1 MKLSKNFTLK
11 EFTRSQTATR
21 LGLDNTPNEEHLE
34 NAKALFENVVQK
46 IRDEHG
52 VTRINSGYRGPE
64 LNKAVGGSPNSQH
77 CHGEAADLEC
87 DGIDNLELAKWIRDN
102 LQFDQLILEFYTPGD
117 PSSGWIHITWKRNIS
132 DNRNK
137 TLTASRVDGKTQYS
151 LGLPDDSGSTGPY
164 DF

>member
-64 LNKAVGGSPNSQH
+64 LNKAVGGSERSQH

-87 DGIDNLELAKWIRDN
+87 DNIDNFELAKWIRDN
-102 LQFDQLILEFYTPGD
+102 LEFDQLILEFYTHGD
-117 PSSGWIHITWKRNIS
+117 PRSGWIHITWKRDKS
-132 DNRNK
+132 LNRNK
-137 TLTASRVDGKTQYS
+137 ILTASKVNGKTQYS
-151 LGLPDDSGSTGPY
+151 LGLPD
-164 DF
+164 

>member
-1 MKLSKNFTLK
+1 MRLSKNFTLK

-64 LNKAVGGSPNSQH
+64 LNKAVGGSERSQH

-87 DGIDNLELAKWIRDN
+87 DNVDNLELAKWIRDN
-102 LQFDQLILEFYTPGD
+102 LEFDQLILEFYTHGD
-117 PSSGWIHITWKRNIS
+117 PRSGWIHITWKRDKS
-132 DNRNK
+132 LNRNK
-137 TLTASRVDGKTQYS
+137 TLTASKVNGKTQYS
-151 LGLPDDSGSTGPY
+151 LGLPD
-164 DF
+164 

>member
-64 LNKAVGGSPNSQH
+64 LNKAVGGSERSQH

-87 DGIDNLELAKWIRDN
+87 DNVDNLELAKWIRDN
-102 LQFDQLILEFYTPGD
+102 LEFDQLILEFYTHGD
-117 PSSGWIHITWKRNIS
+117 PRSGWIHITWKRDKS
-132 DNRNK
+132 LNRNK
-137 TLTASRVDGKTQYS
+137 TLTASKVNGKTQYS
-151 LGLPDDSGSTGPY
+151 LGLPD
-164 DF
+164 

>member
-1 MKLSKNFTLK
+1 M
-11 EFTRSQTATR
+11 
-21 LGLDNTPNEEHLE
+21 GLDNTPNEEHLE

-87 DGIDNLELAKWIRDN
+87 DNIDNLELAKWIRDN
-102 LQFDQLILEFYTPGD
+102 LEFDQLILEFYTHGD
-117 PSSGWIHITWKRNIS
+117 PRSGWIHITWKRDKS
-132 DNRNK
+132 LNRNK
-137 TLTASRVDGKTQYS
+137 TLTASKVNGKTQYS
-151 LGLPDDSGSTGPY
+151 LGLPD
-164 DF
+164 

>member
-132 DNRNK
+132 ENRNK
-137 TLTASRVDGKTQYS
+137 TLTASRVDGKTQYI
-151 LGLPDDSGSTGPY
+151 LDWM
-164 DF
+164 